1 MFMTICRLW
10 HKQLLQ
16 YMLIEKEKV
25 GMNDKKIDSSE
36 DYGLEH
42 QREVMSTLALI
53 KRVVYSLIMLALV
66 LSVSFNLYLSYHN
79 KRLNEAMDIYVGRVQ
94 QMSMRNQTIDR
105 LFMDLVSLGH
115 DNPGLQQL
123 LNKYNIRPDQQG
135 GEKAPK

>member
-1 MFMTICRLW
+1 MF
-10 HKQLLQ
+10 
-16 YMLIEKEKV
+16 IEKETV
-25 GMNDKKIDSSE
+25 GMNDQKIDSSE
-36 DYGLEH
+36 DDGLEH

-94 QMSMRNQTIDR
+94 QMSMRNQTLDR

-115 DNPGLQQL
+115 DNPGLQKL

-135 GEKAPK
+135 GGEEAPK